1 MMYKRDLAPGQNPHI
16 NYEPSMLN
24 GLKEATQ
31 TAKEYTPHIEGK
43 LVRES
48 IDRQSNT
55 KQAGETYRNFEQ
67 WERDELL
74 KNLIRDLSV
83 CNMAIQKA
91 MIALAEEADKE
102 YGRLLKEGLQK
113 AEKTHLHQS
122 LSAIL
127 MVTMLLRMQLI
138 MDMMQSHT
146 KNNKVA
152 LYIRD

>member
-31 TAKEYTPHIEGK
+31 TDKEYTPHIEGK

-74 KNLIRDLSV
+74 ENLIRDLSV

-113 AEKTHLHQS
+113 AEKK
-122 LSAIL
+122 
-127 MVTMLLRMQLI
+127 LI
-138 MDMMQSHT
+138 
-146 KNNKVA
+146 
-152 LYIRD
+152 YIKASWQY